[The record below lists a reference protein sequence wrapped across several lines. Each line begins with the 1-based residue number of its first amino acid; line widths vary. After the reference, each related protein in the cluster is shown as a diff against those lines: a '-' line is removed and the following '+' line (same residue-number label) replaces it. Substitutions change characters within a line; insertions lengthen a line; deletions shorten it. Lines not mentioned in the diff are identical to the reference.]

1 MDLRKGARDSA
12 WVGLE
17 EEKVQME
24 RHALCFRKIFL
35 VVTEKQSSTALMGC
49 EITAMVPSSRLLR
62 SVVHLSGFDT
72 TVAKES
78 QGRKQWI
85 SSWKGTHFLYSCLI
99 LITRPRHTSYTE
111 TRCQSHDT
119 HDPPVLTDTLG
130 LTPCPLRRSLHV
142 LPEVV
147 TRNLRRANHLKHF

>member
-17 EEKVQME
+17 EEKVQLE

-49 EITAMVPSSRLLR
+49 EITATVPSSCLLR
-62 SVVHLSGFDT
+62 NVFRLSGFDT

-78 QGRKQWI
+78 
-85 SSWKGTHFLYSCLI
+85 
-99 LITRPRHTSYTE
+99 PM
-111 TRCQSHDT
+111 
-119 HDPPVLTDTLG
+119 
-130 LTPCPLRRSLHV
+130 
-142 LPEVV
+142 
-147 TRNLRRANHLKHF
+147 